1 MGGVSTTGRPAGE
14 GTLDPERIALAGYL
28 KHRGYGIAEH
38 MPEIAA
44 AARPVA
50 ERLDALAATGPE
62 GWARLSDTTLE
73 LLAYSRILHYGYT
86 NEAEQIPDVAGLY
99 DMVIARL
106 PWRDRAR
113 LLHQVSFV
121 LDSHE
126 GQLAALV
133 PFLHQ
138 DPDVPIV
145 STAALNLACLSPLAD
160 GDALTGPKRV
170 RALAMAAEDERRRV
184 GLLLGLLAVG
194 DSRVLP
200 VLGRPWEEL
209 GPEGLGLLTGWRVVA
224 VNTVLVE
231 FFLGWLDA
239 VEPDGFALPAAAL
252 ARMPGSAQVP
262 KVFDTQRTLPATLH
276 QDRNPVT
283 VRREWSVAR
292 FARITLGPRLRAIAA
307 REGDGEGVIPGV
319 MGAWGIR

>member
-1 MGGVSTTGRPAGE
+1 
-14 GTLDPERIALAGYL
+14 LDPERIALAGFL
-28 KHRGYGIAEH
+28 KHREYGIAEQ

-50 ERLDALAATGPE
+50 ERLDALAAEGPE
-62 GWARLSDTTLE
+62 GWETLPDTTLE
-73 LLAYSRILHYGYT
+73 LLAYSRILTYAYT
-86 NEAEQIPDVAGLY
+86 NEAEQIPLVAQLYGL
-99 DMVIARL
+99 VIARL
-106 PWRDRAR
+106 PWQDRAR

-121 LDSHE
+121 LDSHG

-145 STAALNLACLSPLAD
+145 STAALNLACLSPLED
-160 GDALTGPKRV
+160 GDVLTGPKRV
-170 RALAMAAEDERRRV
+170 RAMAAAAEDERRRV

-194 DSRVLP
+194 DNRVLP

-209 GPEGLGLLTGWRVVA
+209 GPEGLGLLSGWRVVA
-224 VNTVLVE
+224 VNTLLVE
-231 FFLGWLDA
+231 FFVGWMDA

-262 KVFDTQRTLPATLH
+262 KVFDMQRRLPATLH
-276 QDRNPVT
+276 QERNPVT
-283 VRREWSVAR
+283 VRREWTFSR
-292 FARITLGPRLRAIAA
+292 FARITLEPRLRVLAG
-307 REGDGEGVIPGV
+307 REGEGDGERVIPGV
-319 MGAWGIR
+319 MAAWGIR